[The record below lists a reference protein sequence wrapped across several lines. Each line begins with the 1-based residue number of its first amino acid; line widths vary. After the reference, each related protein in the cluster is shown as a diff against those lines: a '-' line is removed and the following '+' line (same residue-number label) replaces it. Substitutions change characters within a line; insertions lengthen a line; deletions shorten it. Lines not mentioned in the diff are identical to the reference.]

1 MFSGAQGAVV
11 GAFLGS
17 QAAALGPGGR
27 FGDRLGPKRSLTR
40 KHASTTVPMPKHLK
54 VPALLFLYYKL
65 LWLHLLFVCLAQVL
79 SVALTFSNH

>member
-1 MFSGAQGAVV
+1 MLAFWAQGAVV

-17 QAAALGPGGR
+17 QAAALGPGAR
-27 FGDRLGPKRSLTR
+27 FGGRLGPKRSLTR
-40 KHASTTVPMPKHLK
+40 KHASTTVPKL
-54 VPALLFLYYKL
+54 PALFFLYYKL

>member
-1 MFSGAQGAVV
+1 M

-27 FGDRLGPKRSLTR
+27 FGGRLGPKSSLTR
-40 KHASTTVPMPKHLK
+40 KHASTTVPKQLK

-79 SVALTFSNH
+79 SVVLTFSNH